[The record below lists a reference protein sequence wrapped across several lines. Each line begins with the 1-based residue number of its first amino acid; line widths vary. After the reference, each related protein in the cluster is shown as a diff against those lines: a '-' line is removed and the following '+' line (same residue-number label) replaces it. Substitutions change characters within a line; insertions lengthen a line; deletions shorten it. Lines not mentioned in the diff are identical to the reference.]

1 MQKNATIVS
10 IIHKVVLNVHKD
22 TMHLL
27 QGAKL
32 TFGWEPA
39 FRSNI
44 WMHIFCLIFPFSYLK
59 EATKAKIWWK

>member
-32 TFGWEPA
+32 TFG
-39 FRSNI
+39 
-44 WMHIFCLIFPFSYLK
+44 
-59 EATKAKIWWK
+59 